1 MALPALRAP
10 LHAARGISVH
20 GGAARYNGCVPQQL
34 SGLHVALLYVVCAAA
49 CCLQLVVCWMLHVA
63 CCVAFCVL
71 HVALHVALRVAL
83 RQAER
88 QQFRIAALL
97 DERQAML
104 AAGPLTRHA
113 THIPLIVAY
122 NLTLAFVLAGA
133 TADPPRLL
141 AAWRTWRVA
150 CCICNRA
157 ALCVVSACRYAAS
170 CSDLV
175 SCVGQIRT
183 GYTLRRLLPLPTSC
197 AILPSSG
204 SRLRQP
210 PAGSASPRPSLN

>member
-1 MALPALRAP
+1 
-10 LHAARGISVH
+10 
-20 GGAARYNGCVPQQL
+20 
-34 SGLHVALLYVVCAAA
+34 
-49 CCLQLVVCWMLHVA
+49 
-63 CCVAFCVL
+63 
-71 HVALHVALRVAL
+71 
-83 RQAER
+83 
-88 QQFRIAALL
+88 
-97 DERQAML
+97 ML
-104 AAGPLTRHA
+104 AAGPLTRH
-113 THIPLIVAY
+113 TMHIPLIVAY
-122 NLTLAFVLAGA
+122 NLTLAFVLACA

-150 CCICNRA
+150 CCMCNRA

-183 GYTLRRLLPLPTSC
+183 GCTLRRLLPLPTSC

-210 PAGSASPRPSLN
+210 PLALHPHVPPSTERDACVRPHLSMRAPCDAHIMCACARVMAPHLCADMRIGAGLPTFARCRFRVRLGLHISQSTRHGRPSLLQRSSTRRRLTSESPRSSRRRR